1 MAESRQLVQ
10 PLVNSLLIC
19 EKVITAQ
26 GSGQQS
32 LIGLVYAIFA
42 SRYPFQTPMLH
53 MFMEVTG
60 CHGQFRLTFRLI
72 DANEDRPAVGQ
83 GKCETSV
90 DDPLAVSRLVFPL
103 PPMEI
108 PEPGDYRLQVFTG
121 DGPPAI
127 ERKLLFGTVNV
138 PDQPASP

>member
-1 MAESRQLVQ
+1 MAEARIAV
-10 PLVNSLLIC
+10 PPMINTLLIC

-26 GSGQQS
+26 GSSQQS
-32 LIGLVYAIFA
+32 LIGLVYGVFA

-60 CHGQFRLTFRLI
+60 CHGQFRLKFRLI
-72 DANEDRPAVGQ
+72 DANEERPPVGQ

-108 PEPGDYRLQVFTG
+108 PEPGEYRLQAFTG

-127 ERKLLFGTVNV
+127 ERKLLFGTVNMQEDE
-138 PDQPASP
+138 PSS